1 MSRWVVVLALLHPLV
16 SAHVSAAGYVNGGL
30 VALAFSCACS
40 PFSCIRPLGV
50 LLVRWAQMLLLL
62 LCFASWSWPGSI
74 RHRYNVM
81 ILAYIR
87 EFLRAVT

>member
-16 SAHVSAAGYVNGGL
+16 SAHVSAAGYVNGGV

-62 LCFASWSWPGSI
+62 LLLVLLAGAG
-74 RHRYNVM
+74 RGRYD
-81 ILAYIR
+81 ID
-87 EFLRAVT
+87 TK